1 LSFLPSKHQAYHLLN
16 PPGAALS
23 RLDWIGT
30 ITDDHQAASALKKQ
44 NNHARSGVTIQ
55 ISSAYTIVNP
65 LSENLSTY
73 MQNQKLYKAVAVF
86 SLLVLIVI
94 VLVYAKS
101 FLVPLTFAALLS
113 MVLLPITK
121 WLQNKGIHKSIST
134 LLSVLLLVGFFA
146 LVIFFIS
153 WQLNDIAIDA
163 SKLEQQVAE
172 KYQQA
177 RQYIS
182 EQFGISHEVQKKMIE
197 DQQASPDANNGST
210 ASGFLA
216 GLGSF
221 LGNTLLVIVYIF
233 LFIYFRSRIKGFIVR
248 LVKTEDESTAFSIVS
263 NAQKIAMKYL
273 SGLFIMIICLWIM
286 YGIGFT
292 IVGVK
297 HAIFFAILCGLLEIV
312 PFIGNLAG
320 TALTIAMSLVQG
332 GDMTMVIGILIVYGL
347 VQFIQTYLLEP
358 LVVGSEVNLNP
369 LFTIIGLIAGET
381 LWGIPGMILAIPLM
395 GMAKIVFDHIEP
407 LKPYGYLI
415 GDDTKKAESKKEKIK
430 MFGEKVKSRIS

>member
-1 LSFLPSKHQAYHLLN
+1 
-16 PPGAALS
+16 
-23 RLDWIGT
+23 
-30 ITDDHQAASALKKQ
+30 
-44 NNHARSGVTIQ
+44 
-55 ISSAYTIVNP
+55 
-65 LSENLSTY
+65 

-86 SLLVLIVI
+86 SLLVLIVV

-113 MVLLPITK
+113 MLLLPVTK
-121 WLQNKGIHKSIST
+121 WLHKKGIHKAIST

-146 LVIFFIS
+146 LVISYIS
-153 WQLNDIAIDA
+153 WQLHDIAGDA

-172 KYQQA
+172 KYLQV

-182 EQFGISHEVQKKMIE
+182 ERFGISAEEQKKMIE
-197 DQQASPDANNGST
+197 DQQT
-210 ASGFLA
+210 ASATNTGSMVTGFLA

-221 LGNTLLVIVYIF
+221 LANTLLVVVYVF

-248 LVKTEDESTAFSIVS
+248 LVKTEDESMAFSIVN
-263 NAQKIAMKYL
+263 NAQKVSMNYL
-273 SGLFIMIICLWIM
+273 SGLFIMIVCLWIM
-286 YGIGFT
+286 YGIGFMV
-292 IVGVK
+292 VGVK

-312 PFIGNLAG
+312 PFIGNLTG
-320 TALTIAMSLVQG
+320 TVLTIAMSLVEG
-332 GDMTMVIGILIVYGL
+332 GDMNMVIGILIVYGL

-381 LWGIPGMILAIPLM
+381 LWGIPGMVLAIPLM

-407 LKPYGYLI
+407 LRPYGYLI
-415 GDDTKKAESKKEKIK
+415 GEDKREVNNGIKEKFK
-430 MFGEKVKSRIS
+430 MFGEKIKTKTS

>member
-1 LSFLPSKHQAYHLLN
+1 
-16 PPGAALS
+16 
-23 RLDWIGT
+23 
-30 ITDDHQAASALKKQ
+30 
-44 NNHARSGVTIQ
+44 
-55 ISSAYTIVNP
+55 
-65 LSENLSTY
+65 

-113 MVLLPITK
+113 MLLLPVTK
-121 WLQNKGIHKSIST
+121 WLQHKGIHKAIST

-153 WQLNDIAIDA
+153 WQLNDIAGDA

-177 RQYIS
+177 KQYVS
-182 EQFGISHEVQKKMIE
+182 EQFGISPEQQQKMIK
-197 DQQASPDANNGST
+197 DQQASSAAKTGSMIT
-210 ASGFLA
+210 GFLS
-216 GLGSF
+216 GLGGF

-248 LVKTEDESTAFSIVS
+248 LVKTEDESTALSIVN
-263 NAQKIAMKYL
+263 NAQKVSMKYL
-273 SGLFIMIICLWIM
+273 SGMFIMIVCLWIM

-312 PFIGNLAG
+312 PFVGNLTG

-332 GDMTMVIGILIVYGL
+332 GDLTMVIGILIVYGL

-415 GDDTKKAESKKEKIK
+415 GEDKKEADSGIKEKFK
-430 MFGEKVKSRIS
+430 MFGEKIKSKLS